1 MRSTKQKDEDI
12 SKIVYP
18 FRQEQRERLD
28 LIDCFVREWCENE
41 EIDKNVF
48 FLMKLNRL
56 LGESKSPEFSKAMA
70 NVLGRYP
77 EIVAKLTEMAFDG
90 YALAL
95 QVFLFLVDSE
105 NVVKMMIE
113 HKLIQFLIELTEKSD
128 HPFIPILCLQ
138 ILGGIGRLPEFVRY
152 ISTDECVECSIA
164 CVDLTVPCCKRDAMS
179 EKYPVYQEDVFSSFT
194 ASQSIPVST
203 SISNMVPTPLTDSN
217 TPSSSINQL
226 PQSTYASSTQQ
237 TVGKTGGKDQMNF
250 PNQNSYTPNL
260 LLNVGQNQNSTFK
273 PLDLPAV
280 AQIWNRS
287 SPSVC

>member
-95 QVFLFLVDSE
+95 
-105 NVVKMMIE
+105 
-113 HKLIQFLIELTEKSD
+113 
-128 HPFIPILCLQ
+128 
-138 ILGGIGRLPEFVRY
+138 
-152 ISTDECVECSIA
+152 
-164 CVDLTVPCCKRDAMS
+164 
-179 EKYPVYQEDVFSSFT
+179 
-194 ASQSIPVST
+194 
-203 SISNMVPTPLTDSN
+203 
-217 TPSSSINQL
+217 
-226 PQSTYASSTQQ
+226 
-237 TVGKTGGKDQMNF
+237 
-250 PNQNSYTPNL
+250 
-260 LLNVGQNQNSTFK
+260 
-273 PLDLPAV
+273 
-280 AQIWNRS
+280 
-287 SPSVC
+287 